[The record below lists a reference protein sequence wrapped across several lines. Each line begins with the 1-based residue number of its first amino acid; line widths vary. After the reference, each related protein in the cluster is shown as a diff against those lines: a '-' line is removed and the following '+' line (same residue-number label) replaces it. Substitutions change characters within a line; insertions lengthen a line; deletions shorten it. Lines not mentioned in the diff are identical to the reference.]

1 MNQEQYVQ
9 LVAQGYNRIPIIRE
23 VLADTETPLS
33 VYLKLAKGK
42 NSYFFES
49 VQGGEKWGRYSIIG
63 LPCRTIITVRDKK
76 ITIETDGN
84 VQDEFVTDDPFAFL
98 AEFKSRFKVAQIT
111 DEQRFSGG
119 LVGYFS
125 YDTVRFVE
133 TKLGPADNKDEIDT
147 PDILLMLSEELVV
160 FDNLR
165 GTISFI
171 INVDPH
177 EVRSFGEAQLRLD
190 RLQDALKTPVTLP
203 LINDGENLSAH
214 KFKHHFPKSEFEAA
228 VESIKEYI
236 CGRRCHAGS
245 TCAKNVNRISRRSD

>member
-1 MNQEQYVQ
+1 MGT
-9 LVAQGYNRIPIIRE
+9 LLHNR
-23 VLADTETPLS
+23 S
-33 VYLKLAKGK
+33 
-42 NSYFFES
+42 S
-49 VQGGEKWGRYSIIG
+49 VQNYHYGKR
-63 LPCRTIITVRDKK
+63 KK

-84 VQDEFVTDDPFAFL
+84 VQDEFVTNDPFAFL
-98 AEFKSRFKVAQIT
+98 AEFKSRFKVAEIT

-177 EVRSFGEAQLRLD
+177 EVGSFGEAQLRLD
-190 RLQDALKTPVTLP
+190 RLQNAPKTPVALP
-203 LINDGENLSAH
+203 LINGGENLSAH
-214 KFKHHFPKSEFEAA
+214 KFRHHFSKSEFEAA

-236 CGRRCHAGS
+236 VAGDVMQVVLAQRMSIEYPGDPINVSSSTLFKSFTLYGFFQYGRPSSCKCITRDFGKS
-245 TCAKNVNRISRRSD
+245 